1 MCLDLV
7 PELSL
12 GACCSD
18 VRGDVLGGGTVGGRS
33 ERSTKIRKIRHI
45 GRLCCWLV
53 FFVCCVSWSNWV
65 LILEIR
71 SSLGS

>member
-33 ERSTKIRKIRHI
+33 ERLTKIRKIRHI
-45 GRLCCWLV
+45 GRLLLACILCLV
-53 FFVCCVSWSNWV
+53 CF
-65 LILEIR
+65 LE
-71 SSLGS
+71 